1 VLVYAEEDTMR
12 HVIPGRWLCSLT
24 VLLAAGCTIAP
35 PPGSPV
41 PLAAEVVPGDTRAVA
56 YGRTLDEILQNPQVG
71 YRIRE
76 LFGRDWDPA
85 SQSGGQL
92 APGAAAYF
100 AKGGPPRIVR
110 IGGVDYVAVT
120 GCMPS
125 VCGTH
130 RVLVLIREG
139 GSQLFARL
147 DEGGFSHYYGYGDA
161 NRDAAPL
168 IVDSGLRAL
177 RRSGNPYPAA

>member
-1 VLVYAEEDTMR
+1 MIR
-12 HVIPGRWLCSLT
+12 GRWLCSLT

-35 PPGSPV
+35 PAGSPV
-41 PLAAEVVPGDTRAVA
+41 LLAAEVVPADTRAVA
-56 YGRTLDEILQNPQVG
+56 YGGTLGEVLQNPEVG

-100 AKGGPPRIVR
+100 GKGGPPRIVR

-120 GCMPS
+120 SCMPS
-125 VCGTH
+125 ACETQ

-139 GSQLFARL
+139 RSQLFARL

-161 NRDAAPL
+161 SRDAAPL
-168 IVDSGLRAL
+168 VVDSGLRAL
-177 RRSGNPYPAA
+177 RRSGNPYPTA